1 MKNNRIW
8 WERRKLKITIAST
21 LDGSVLIPLLKMVGC
36 FVKPLVCAD
45 SGLLLRFSI

>member
-21 LDGSVLIPLLKMVGC
+21 LDEWECVDPIVKDGGMFCKALKCV
-36 FVKPLVCAD
+36 
-45 SGLLLRFSI
+45 